1 MGQGSRRGGVTMKW
15 LKRAGIALFGLIVLT
30 SAGICAYWYW
40 GDGPRGDR
48 AFAADKYSEAIS
60 HYDKELAHSFWWD
73 AYRFGMLM
81 RRGYAHQK
89 LNEKKEAAADFDAA
103 LALNP
108 DSLLAH
114 NVRADLHQSDR
125 QWEAALKEYEASLKL
140 APDNDYA
147 LYGKAYVYEQTLDI
161 DRAIAAY
168 DALRQRNP
176 SDDFTYQREAY
187 NLARKSEMDKAAKV
201 IAAIPINNSYDADAF
216 ARRATYYDNCDAPGL
231 GLQDYERALR
241 LAPRSATILAS
252 RARTYNSI
260 GEHAL
265 AMRDFDQ
272 SIEIDPKQRSTFF
285 SRGQERYLAGDY
297 SGALSDINFSVSE
310 APFSP
315 YALIW
320 LHLAE
325 VRLSKT
331 DHKVLEEKSTKVR
344 QDSWP
349 LPIIEYLLGKHD
361 EAWLRA
367 AAVEKASPADEIDH
381 LCEVDYYIGAL
392 ALAKGDR
399 RTALPLLRK
408 AKRTCPPGFVE
419 LFAARRDLK
428 AMRD

>member
-1 MGQGSRRGGVTMKW
+1 MKL

-40 GDGPRGDR
+40 GDGPNASR
-48 AFAADKYSEAIS
+48 AFNAEKYAEVIAL
-60 HYDKELAHSFWWD
+60 YDKELARSFWWD
-73 AYRFGMLM
+73 AYRFQMLM
-81 RRGYAHQK
+81 QRGYAHNK
-89 LNEKKEAAADFDAA
+89 LGHAAEAAADFDAA
-103 LALNP
+103 LTINP
-108 DSLLAH
+108 KSTLAH
-114 NVRADLHQSDR
+114 NLLGDRHQSDL
-125 QWEAALKEYEASLKL
+125 QWEAALKEYDASLKL
-140 APDNDYA
+140 DPDNIHA
-147 LYGKAYVYEQTLDI
+147 LYERAYVYDITLDT
-161 DRAIAAY
+161 DRAIEAY
-168 DALRQRNP
+168 HALRQRNP

-187 NLARKSEMDKAAKV
+187 NLARKGEMDKAAKV

-252 RARTYNSI
+252 RARTYNSL

-320 LHLAE
+320 LHLTE

-331 DHKVLEEKSTKVR
+331 DHKMLEEKSTKVR

-349 LPIIEYLLGKHD
+349 QPIIEYLLGKQD

-367 AAVEKASPADEIDH
+367 AAVEKASPADVIDH
-381 LCEVDYYIGAL
+381 LCEIDYYIGAL

-428 AMRD
+428 AMGD